1 MSRKSRAASSDLI
14 SYFTFEEL
22 LQQVGFDLRVKGFIV
37 MNSSKND
44 HTIKLNM
51 PYRADYYCM
60 ILVRKGSIGFTMKDQ
75 LYEIA
80 AGDMIFCPKGETF
93 WMDHLSIDYNAK
105 YIFFSFDFISES
117 GFNSIDVL
125 KIFTSDPAIFIKN
138 ESDLFRKVV
147 FHLEQLE
154 NLNNAEKNN
163 YYFKEMIWHY
173 FSLIIYEIDN
183 YLKKTEKIKSISDR
197 EDEITTDFFVLVRK
211 HFKEQH
217 NVQFYA
223 DQLCISR
230 KYLTSIINKTLRKS
244 PKEIIDQVLILE
256 ARLLLKNSNSN
267 ITEVALQLNFPDQAT
282 FSKFFKRHT
291 RKSPQEYKKGDLN

>member
-1 MSRKSRAASSDLI
+1 MSRKSKAESSDLI
-14 SYFTFEEL
+14 SFFTFEEL
-22 LQQVGFDLRVKGFIV
+22 LQQVGFDLRVKGLLV

-51 PYRADYYCM
+51 SYRADYYCM
-60 ILVRKGSIGFTMKDQ
+60 ILVKKGSIGFTMKDQ
-75 LYEIA
+75 LYDIA

-93 WMDHLSIDYNAK
+93 WMDHLSADYDAK
-105 YIFFSFDFISES
+105 YIFFSFDFISEA

-125 KIFTSDPAIFIKN
+125 KIFTSDPAIFIKDVP
-138 ESDLFRKVV
+138 DLFRKVE
-147 FHLEQLE
+147 FHIEELK
-154 NLNNAEKNN
+154 NLNNTEKKNF
-163 YYFKEMIWHY
+163 YFKEMIWHY

-183 YLKKTEKIKSISDR
+183 HLKKTEKLKIISDR
-197 EDEITTDFFVLVRK
+197 EDEITSDFFVLVRK

-230 KYLTSIINKTLRKS
+230 KYLTSIINKTLYKS

-267 ITEVALQLNFPDQAT
+267 VTEIAFQLRFPDQAT

-291 RKSPQEYKKGDLN
+291 RKSPQGYRKENLR